1 MRLFFYPS
9 FPSYFLKESEEKSLN
24 YLTLQMKRS
33 RMHLTQKR
41 KNLIATE
48 KSRLNATQLEKTTEE
63 SDIR

>member
-9 FPSYFLKESEEKSLN
+9 FPSYFLKESEVKSLN

-33 RMHLTQKR
+33 RMHLTQTQ
-41 KNLIATE
+41 KNLIEIE